1 MFYCYYSLY
10 FFFLKIRRPPRS
22 TRTDTRF
29 PYTTLFRSAQREN
42 PVSGLPNFE
51 ALRGQAPFGSAT
63 VIAARIVNFEDLAAF
78 LPGEGSQQLVDQVAR
93 RLALASHGTRLHHDL
108 DGERVAATEISFR
121 PFANDPNRARLR
133 EFADKSYHVIIS
145 DAVPGGIYEVQAETP
160 EGDGEGVLLRE
171 TYRFREMRP

>member
-93 RLALASHGTRLHHDL
+93 RLALASHGTQLHHDL
-108 DGERVAATEISFR
+108 DGSSAWLVPSYQHTPIEGPLAGLARTRPVQGKRV
-121 PFANDPNRARLR
+121 PARL
-133 EFADKSYHVIIS
+133 DLGGPPIITK
-145 DAVPGGIYEVQAETP
+145 QT
-160 EGDGEGVLLRE
+160 
-171 TYRFREMRP
+171 